1 MPFATPFSAPFR
13 RAGGEPD
20 LVAHTRA
27 MARLRLYA
35 LTFITFILF
44 SQIGPDPFADQSV
57 SLVRSSGDLIK
68 QAVLILLCAL
78 LLFEGWDSQILRA
91 NLALPVSLLILL
103 GYCLLS
109 VAWAIDPAIS
119 IRRLGLTALTMWFMY
134 RAVGLLGYAFTL
146 ESLRIALVVILVV
159 NFAMVL
165 LSEHGIHHLE
175 VGDNDSVVGA
185 WRGILSHK
193 NIAGPISAVTV
204 IVFLF
209 DWRDRDKLLRY
220 LVVALAAVFLAFT
233 QSKTAMFAL
242 AVAVAAGVVL
252 PVLAARSRSFRV
264 FALVLLVVGALQVFS
279 IFAGDFITSLDDP
292 TAFTGRASI
301 WRVLVEYAQT
311 HLWTGAGFGSFW
323 QIGNASPVWDYD
335 TGWVARQAAGG
346 HNAYL
351 DLLVT
356 IGLPGLLLTVVTM
369 FLLPTARL
377 WLSNDMA
384 QSKRGLILAL
394 IFFVIVNNL
403 AESQLLDRTS
413 FDQEILVMALAFIA
427 DDGIVASVQKR
438 LKAWFAAIRQG
449 VSA

>member
-78 LLFEGWDSQILRA
+78 LLFEGWDSRTLRA

-103 GYCLLS
+103 AYCLLS

-233 QSKTAMFAL
+233 QC
-242 AVAVAAGVVL
+242 
-252 PVLAARSRSFRV
+252 SRW
-264 FALVLLVVGALQVFS
+264 
-279 IFAGDFITSLDDP
+279 P
-292 TAFTGRASI
+292 
-301 WRVLVEYAQT
+301 
-311 HLWTGAGFGSFW
+311 
-323 QIGNASPVWDYD
+323 
-335 TGWVARQAAGG
+335 
-346 HNAYL
+346 
-351 DLLVT
+351 
-356 IGLPGLLLTVVTM
+356 
-369 FLLPTARL
+369 
-377 WLSNDMA
+377 
-384 QSKRGLILAL
+384 
-394 IFFVIVNNL
+394 
-403 AESQLLDRTS
+403 
-413 FDQEILVMALAFIA
+413 
-427 DDGIVASVQKR
+427 
-438 LKAWFAAIRQG
+438 
-449 VSA
+449 